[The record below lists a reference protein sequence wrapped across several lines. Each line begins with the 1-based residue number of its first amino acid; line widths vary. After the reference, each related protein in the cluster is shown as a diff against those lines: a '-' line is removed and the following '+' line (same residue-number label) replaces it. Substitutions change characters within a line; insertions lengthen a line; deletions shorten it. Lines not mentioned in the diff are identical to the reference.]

1 MTDALDVDLQDPEL
15 RDEIRLV
22 AELMVAASAAT
33 QHLSQSSIDAI
44 LAKPAAAVA
53 PQRGR

>member
-15 RDEIRLV
+15 GDEIRLV

-44 LAKPAAAVA
+44 L
-53 PQRGR
+53 RTR